1 MLFKPRQAVMCLTLS
16 VFSRALLACL
26 PTMHYYSWIIP
37 LPRISIIRQ
46 HRHKLTPTIYYSIIS
61 HSGNLLLICVN
72 PHASLFVPACLS
84 AHVTR
89 ANANTGGPV
98 SVCPMQTFC
107 ECVPGSSQ
115 LKHRWSD
122 SESAREAPAK
132 VRPRPHNQTTHSY
145 EPFFPPPTSLV
156 AFFSPQYPDGSAEA
170 YCILNVTFCS
180 RAAVEARPQLSCVR
194 GN

>member
-1 MLFKPRQAVMCLTLS
+1 MLQYNIILRKFAAYRCKP
-16 VFSRALLACL
+16 ACK
-26 PTMHYYSWIIP
+26 PVCAH
-37 LPRISIIRQ
+37 
-46 HRHKLTPTIYYSIIS
+46 
-61 HSGNLLLICVN
+61 
-72 PHASLFVPACLS
+72 VPACLS

-115 LKHRWSD
+115 IKHRWSD

-132 VRPRPHNQTTHSY
+132 VRPVDTTRRTTA
-145 EPFFPPPTSLV
+145 TSL
-156 AFFSPQYPDGSAEA
+156 FFLLPLLSRFIPTQSPDGSAEA
-170 YCILNVTFCS
+170 YCILNVTSCS

>member
-1 MLFKPRQAVMCLTLS
+1 MTKVNTYDILHHKITLRKFAAYLCKP
-16 VFSRALLACL
+16 ACK
-26 PTMHYYSWIIP
+26 PVCAH
-37 LPRISIIRQ
+37 
-46 HRHKLTPTIYYSIIS
+46 
-61 HSGNLLLICVN
+61 
-72 PHASLFVPACLS
+72 VPACLS

-98 SVCPMQTFC
+98 CVCPMQTFC

-132 VRPRPHNQTTHSY
+132 VRPRRHNQTTHSY
-145 EPFFPPPTSLV
+145 EPFFSPLTSLV
-156 AFFSPQYPDGSAEA
+156 AFFSPRYPDGSAEA